1 MKRRVSPQSPEVSGW
16 EQTSD
21 RDGTFMVVVSARKE
35 TWGRN
40 EALRDEPED
49 RGLRNGSQ
57 NPQVQPADLGAAAE
71 PGGAGLAQRQGREKG
86 AGLSHGSRSGLGRN
100 VSNRSSQSSLL
111 EGAQGETVGCGLT
124 VEQDRDPTDKRK
136 SRRKWARGPEPGRPR
151 QHAARGLN
159 VTRTEEGS
167 LVSRRSCPKARHL
180 PGVQENSFHMK
191 RSGRHISRSKSMQ
204 VYWRRRM
211 RSRRT
216 LCNKSTSE
224 RCAPNPERS
233 TP

>member
-71 PGGAGLAQRQGREKG
+71 PGVAGPAQRQGREKG
-86 AGLSHGSRSGLGRN
+86 AGLSHGSRSGLGHN
-100 VSNRSSQSSLL
+100 VSNRSSQSSSSKEPRGKPSGVDSQWSRTGTLRTR
-111 EGAQGETVGCGLT
+111 ESPDESGHVGLS
-124 VEQDRDPTDKRK
+124 Q
-136 SRRKWARGPEPGRPR
+136 
-151 QHAARGLN
+151 AAPDS
-159 VTRTEEGS
+159 T
-167 LVSRRSCPKARHL
+167 L
-180 PGVQENSFHMK
+180 PGVSTSHE
-191 RSGRHISRSKSMQ
+191 
-204 VYWRRRM
+204 RRREVWSAGGAVLKPATFQEF
-211 RSRRT
+211 RKT
-216 LCNKSTSE
+216 HFT
-224 RCAPNPERS
+224 
-233 TP
+233 